1 MAQTT
6 VPIERTGGLL
16 RYDPRSGT
24 LSSREYSVEVVSGP
38 DAGKR
43 APLTGTV
50 RVGSHPEAELCLV
63 DPTVSRFHIELEAR
77 AEGVRVRD
85 LDSRNGTFVSGV
97 RITEAIL
104 EGDVGVVD
112 VGKTSLRVAA
122 HEQNLGRP
130 PGAASLGKALGSSP
144 AMRQMF
150 GVLERVAPTD
160 STVVL
165 LGETGTG
172 KEVLAEA
179 VHQASKRKDKKL
191 VVFDCGAVTPS
202 LVESELFG
210 HVKGSFTGAV
220 ADRLGAFA
228 EADGGTLFL
237 DEIGELPLD
246 LQPKLLRALESGTLK
261 RLGEDRPR
269 RVDVRIIAATH
280 RDLEAE
286 VQQKRFRGDLYFRLA
301 VVQVRVP
308 PLRERIEDLPL
319 LAHHFVR
326 AMGRGD
332 YQLSPA
338 LLERLAAYHWPG
350 NVRELR
356 NVIERAL
363 AGGDVEALPDS
374 KLARG
379 PRGPAQAITDLPFKE
394 AKEKLVESFTKD
406 YLTALLKQCGGNV
419 SQAART
425 AGINRNYVQ
434 RLCVKYGLK
443 ATDDT

>member
-1 MAQTT
+1 M
-6 VPIERTGGLL
+6 
-16 RYDPRSGT
+16 
-24 LSSREYSVEVVSGP
+24 
-38 DAGKR
+38 
-43 APLTGTV
+43 
-50 RVGSHPEAELCLV
+50 
-63 DPTVSRFHIELEAR
+63 
-77 AEGVRVRD
+77 
-85 LDSRNGTFVSGV
+85 SGV

-104 EGDVGVVD
+104 EGDLGVVD
-112 VGKTSLRVAA
+112 IGKTSLRISA

-130 PGAASLGKALGSSP
+130 AGAASLGKALGASP

-179 VHQASKRKDKKL
+179 IHQASKRKDKKL

-228 EADGGTLFL
+228 EADGGSLFL

-246 LQPKLLRALESGTLK
+246 LQPKLLRALESGTVK

-286 VQQKRFRGDLYFRLA
+286 VEQKRFRGDLYFRLA

-374 KLARG
+374 KLRG
-379 PRGPAQAITDLPFKE
+379 ARGPAQAITDLPFKE

-406 YLTALLKQCGGNV
+406 YLSALLKQCEGNI

-443 ATDDT
+443 ATDEP

>member
-6 VPIERTGGLL
+6 VPIERNATLL

-24 LSSREYSVEVVSGP
+24 LSSREYSVEVISGP

-43 APLTGTV
+43 APLSGTL
-50 RVGSHPEAELCLV
+50 RIGSHPEAGLCLV
-63 DPTVSRFHIELEAR
+63 DPTVSRFHVELEAR

-85 LDSRNGTFVSGV
+85 LESRNGTFVSGV

-130 PGAASLGKALGSSP
+130 QGAASLGKALGASA

-179 VHQASKRKDKKL
+179 IHQASKRKDRKL
-191 VVFDCGAVTPS
+191 VVFDCGAVTAS

-246 LQPKLLRALESGTLK
+246 LQPKLLRVLESGTVK

-286 VQQKRFRGDLYFRLA
+286 VQEKRFRGDLYFRLA

-363 AGGDVEALPDS
+363 AGGDVAALPDS
-374 KLARG
+374 KLGRG
-379 PRGPAQAITDLPFKE
+379 SRGPAQAITDLPFKE

-406 YLTALLKQCGGNV
+406 YLSALLKQCGGNV

-443 ATDDT
+443 STDDT

>member
-1 MAQTT
+1 MPQTT

-43 APLTGTV
+43 AALSGTL

-63 DPTVSRFHIELEAR
+63 DPTVSRFHVELEPR
-77 AEGVRVRD
+77 ADGVRVRD
-85 LDSRNGTFVSGV
+85 LESRNGTFMSGV

-104 EGDVGVVD
+104 EGDLGVVD
-112 VGKTSLRVAA
+112 IGKTSLRISA

-130 PGAASLGKALGSSP
+130 AGAASLGKALGASP

-179 VHQASKRKDKKL
+179 IHQASKRKDKKL

-228 EADGGTLFL
+228 EADGGSLFL

-246 LQPKLLRALESGTLK
+246 LQPKLLRALESGTVK

-286 VQQKRFRGDLYFRLA
+286 VEQKRFRGDLYFRLA

-374 KLARG
+374 KLRG
-379 PRGPAQAITDLPFKE
+379 ARGPAQAITDLPFKE

-406 YLTALLKQCGGNV
+406 YLSALLKQCEGNI

-443 ATDDT
+443 ATDEP